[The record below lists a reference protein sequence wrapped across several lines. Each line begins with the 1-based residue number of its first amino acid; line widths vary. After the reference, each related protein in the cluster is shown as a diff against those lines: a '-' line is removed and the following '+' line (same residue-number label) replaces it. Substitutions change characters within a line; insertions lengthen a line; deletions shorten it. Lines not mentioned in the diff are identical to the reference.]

1 MSKIIKATIT
11 FEYLVDE
18 DEILSGLSDAD
29 QIDYVKETTVED
41 IMNMDF
47 GNSNDLYDSIEIE
60 VINEN

>member
-1 MSKIIKATIT
+1 MSKIIRATIT

>member
-18 DEILSGLSDAD
+18 NEILSGLSDAD

>member
-1 MSKIIKATIT
+1 LSKIIRATIT